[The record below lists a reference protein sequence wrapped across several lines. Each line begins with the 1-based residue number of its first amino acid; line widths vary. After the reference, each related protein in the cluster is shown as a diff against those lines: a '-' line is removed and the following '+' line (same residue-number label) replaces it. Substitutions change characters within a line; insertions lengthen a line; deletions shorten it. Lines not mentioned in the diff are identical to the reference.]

1 MRMRGMHNLILFRGS
16 IDHYITIMWKRK
28 KLVEAP
34 QDLKEDIANW
44 MVKTVFQVFFFY
56 AYVIH
61 GVSFMFEL
69 NAISMFAYLECLS
82 IYNV

>member
-1 MRMRGMHNLILFRGS
+1 MRMRGMHKLILFRGS
-16 IDHYITIMWKRK
+16 IDHYIAIMWRRK

-44 MVKTVFQVFFFY
+44 VGENYGPCVFFY

-61 GVSFMFEL
+61 RVSFTFEL
-69 NAISMFAYLECLS
+69 NAISMSAYLECLS
-82 IYNV
+82 I